1 MPRKAVPLSG
11 HFPGFSMYLFGM
23 VSLPQPLLD
32 WLLALQIQLEPQES
46 VHISHV
52 LAPLESWDS
61 DAVQLQRA
69 DIFNWYLTPLLSFQI
84 RHHHKQPILPPTS
97 AWARMGMLHQCLT
110 EVGSQLGWTFGG
122 KQAHDSFESISPTQ
136 GWGICSDLLTA
147 RAGQTNENNL
157 EMQPGNATYSSW
169 QGTNSSLSQ
178 VSSLPVVAARQP
190 QMNYTRCIVL
200 NILSII
206 SRTNTIL

>member
-1 MPRKAVPLSG
+1 MLKELKAKRTQREANLDVFKCSLFFCGDECPGKLVPLSG

-110 EVGSQLGWTFGG
+110 EVGSQLG
-122 KQAHDSFESISPTQ
+122 
-136 GWGICSDLLTA
+136 
-147 RAGQTNENNL
+147 
-157 EMQPGNATYSSW
+157 
-169 QGTNSSLSQ
+169 
-178 VSSLPVVAARQP
+178 
-190 QMNYTRCIVL
+190 
-200 NILSII
+200 
-206 SRTNTIL
+206 